1 MAPFVYNSAEFP
13 PLNSAELTRSA
24 TEQIQQKSFSAA
36 AAPTSEKSIP
46 SDSENFFFAG
56 SNPTSIGTFNII
68 NGRPTITF
76 SDEETQ
82 SLSSGFRYALV
93 GKFSQGSPSYSQMH
107 RLLTE
112 LGLVGKF
119 TVSMINSKHF
129 LINLKNESDYS
140 RLWLRRIWYL
150 KGFPMRV
157 FKWSPTFTPTQE
169 SSIVPVW
176 VSLPELPAHLIR
188 KDVMFV
194 IANIIGTPLQIDSSK
209 LSKARVCVEIDLLKP
224 MLQEVDLQIC
234 GETIVQKVEYEQ
246 VPLYCSLCQHVGHQG
261 SECYSKG
268 TAPKPTHKRVDG
280 RKRGAVE
287 PKQRQGKEGAQGECS
302 KTTQNRY
309 VPVSVTAENETI
321 QDKNYVQADVNVTG
335 IDIGILETEN
345 NLHDDAPHEIVV
357 HTGGAEN
364 FMQVTDSDIVINYA
378 DEDSCGIHG
387 GEVYDTCEND
397 NFFVENETFNGDI
410 KHALVENE
418 EHIIDEN
425 VIAKNDFD
433 KNGVVSFGA
442 LILRPDK
449 FVCDL
454 MKRSLWMKVDY
465 VLRISETLKQFGV
478 VMKGIE
484 QDVEKVI
491 KRNQLAVRSG
501 ILFQKCV
508 LIFDRVSQLYLK
520 PLDERSPPIASRTRR
535 RKKGKNPLEP
545 PDYIHYF

>member
-1 MAPFVYNSAEFP
+1 MSCLSLQTLSERPFKLTLPSFQRLESVSKLIFSSQCFKRLTYKSAVKQLSKK
-13 PLNSAELTRSA
+13 LNTNKFRFIA
-24 TEQIQQKSFSAA
+24 
-36 AAPTSEKSIP
+36 
-46 SDSENFFFAG
+46 
-56 SNPTSIGTFNII
+56 
-68 NGRPTITF
+68 
-76 SDEETQ
+76 
-82 SLSSGFRYALV
+82 RYANMWGTKAPNV
-93 GKFSQGSPSYSQMH
+93 
-107 RLLTE
+107 
-112 LGLVGKF
+112 
-119 TVSMINSKHF
+119 
-129 LINLKNESDYS
+129 
-140 RLWLRRIWYL
+140 
-150 KGFPMRV
+150 
-157 FKWSPTFTPTQE
+157 
-169 SSIVPVW
+169 
-176 VSLPELPAHLIR
+176 IR
-188 KDVMFV
+188 KV
-194 IANIIGTPLQIDSSK
+194 L
-209 LSKARVCVEIDLLKP
+209 R
-224 MLQEVDLQIC
+224 
-234 GETIVQKVEYEQ
+234 
-246 VPLYCSLCQHVGHQG
+246 
-261 SECYSKG
+261 
-268 TAPKPTHKRVDG
+268 PKPTHKRVDG

-433 KNGVVSFGA
+433 RNGVVSFGA

-535 RKKGKNPLEP
+535 RKKGKNPLNRRTT
-545 PDYIHYF
+545 YIISRLIGEIFGGGKIFFG